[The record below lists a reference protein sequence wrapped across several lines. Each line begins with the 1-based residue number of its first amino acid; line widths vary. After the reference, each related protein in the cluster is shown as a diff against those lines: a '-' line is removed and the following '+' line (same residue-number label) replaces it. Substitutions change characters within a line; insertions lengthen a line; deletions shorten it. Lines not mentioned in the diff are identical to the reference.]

1 MKKLINSILLILI
14 ISLMSCSIE
23 PEPINFGHDE
33 CVLCKMSITD
43 HKYGAEIVNKKG
55 KTFKFDALECMA
67 KYIVEKE
74 IDTENIHSIWTVDYT
89 NPGQLIDAEK
99 AHYLRARSLPSPMAM
114 FLTSF
119 PNQNELKKVKEQHE
133 GDILN
138 WDGVL
143 EIVKEEWH

>member
-1 MKKLINSILLILI
+1 
-14 ISLMSCSIE
+14 MSCSVE

-43 HKYGAEIVNKKG
+43 QKYGAEIVNKKG

-74 IDTENIHSIWTVDYT
+74 IDVENIYSIWTVDYT
-89 NPGQLIDAEK
+89 NPTKLINAET
-99 AHYLRARSLPSPMAM
+99 AHYLRSRSLPSPMAM

-119 PNQNELKKVKEQHE
+119 PNQNELQKVIKEHP

-138 WDGVL
+138 WDEVL
-143 EIVKEEWH
+143 ELVKEEWH